1 MDLGLTGKHVLVMGS
16 TRGMGYA
23 IAANLVAEGASVAV
37 CGRQREDAAAATDA
51 LNKAGPGN
59 AKPYA
64 LDLSD
69 DVSLTAFID
78 AVGAD
83 FGTIDIVV
91 CNGGG
96 PPPGP
101 ISGVAPELWLAQ
113 FQTMFVNQ
121 IRIVNSF
128 LPGMRERGWGR
139 ILTIA
144 SSGIIQPIPGL
155 GISNTIRASQIGWS
169 KTLAGEV
176 AGVGVT
182 VNTVIP
188 GRIKTDRVDQIDAA
202 AAKRQD
208 KPVAEI
214 VRASQATIPAGRYG
228 TPEEFADVATF
239 VLSERASY
247 VTGGVIRIDGG
258 MIRSV

>member
-1 MDLGLTGKHVLVMGS
+1 MDLGLTGKHATVMGS
-16 TRGMGYA
+16 TRGMGYS
-23 IAANLVAEGASVAV
+23 IAANLVAEGASVAL
-37 CGRQREDAAAATDA
+37 CGRKLEDATAAADT
-51 LNKAGPGN
+51 LNKAGPGS
-59 AKPYA
+59 AKPYS

-69 DVSLTAFID
+69 EASLSAFIE

-101 ISGVAPELWLAQ
+101 ITEVTPETWMAQ

-121 IRIVNSF
+121 LRIVNNF
-128 LPGMRERGWGR
+128 LPGMRTRGWGR

-155 GISNTIRASQIGWS
+155 GISNTVRASQIGWS
-169 KTLAGEV
+169 KTLASEV
-176 AGVGVT
+176 AGDGVT

-188 GRIKTDRVDQIDAA
+188 GRIKTDRVDQIDNA

-214 VRASQATIPAGRYG
+214 VRASKATIPAGRYG